1 MLRVIDRFAQIGLG
15 AGIALALQPWWGPGL
30 RAGFFVTLVATVLH
44 IVTSHLDPGAKATE

>member
-1 MLRVIDRFAQIGLG
+1 VLRVIDRFAQIGLG